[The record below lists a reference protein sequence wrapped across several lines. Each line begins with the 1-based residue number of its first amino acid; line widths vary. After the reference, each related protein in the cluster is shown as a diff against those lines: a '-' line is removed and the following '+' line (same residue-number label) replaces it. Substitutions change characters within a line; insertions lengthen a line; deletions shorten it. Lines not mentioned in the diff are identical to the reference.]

1 MRQAER
7 QVTTFANDFILAS
20 GLYHMCFTTSHTAI
34 QIQEDEFACQH
45 EAAISPGALCR
56 LPGTGRRQFKQV
68 SKEPL
73 RLEGSFPKGLRIFF
87 WTPDIGPGANVIV
100 HDMLPSLQRQ
110 IAEMSLD
117 WHVSAGPQVPT
128 HALDW
133 LVCFK
138 AVPEAHQRSVAS
150 RTMLLICD
158 RIELF
163 WDRVSKF
170 DALVGTSSRPF
181 AQLLTM
187 RHKEVIFIPESEPPE
202 YLDFGKKN
210 LGVSPA
216 ERGNVLL
223 WHGGHYS
230 QDALVGLRPIL
241 ERWAKS
247 ADAQL
252 HVVSGQKPP
261 REERW
266 GNLPVHFLPWSKKQ
280 LFSSAAKA
288 RLGIIPARE
297 GLTRSWL
304 KPASRVRCLYAL
316 GVPTVGDSRVPDA
329 VDFMSG
335 FGGPM
340 ARRKEEW
347 SQQSRSSGTTTA
359 RCKNSRWRAMPQ
371 RRGSFPRNTRRASG
385 FASYPSRV
393 PRAAKA
399 LARSL
404 EVMVGQRKR
413 A

>member
-1 MRQAER
+1 MSLPASTKLR
-7 QVTTFANDFILAS
+7 FHLA
-20 GLYHMCFTTSHTAI
+20 LY
-34 QIQEDEFACQH
+34 
-45 EAAISPGALCR
+45 AAFM
-56 LPGTGRRQFKQV
+56 GRGRGQFKQV

-73 RLEGSFPKGLRIFF
+73 RLEDSLPKGLRIFF
-87 WTPDIGPGANVIV
+87 WTPESSAGANVIV
-100 HDMLPSLQRQ
+100 HDMQPSLQRQ
-110 IAEMSLD
+110 IAELSLD
-117 WHVSAGPQVPT
+117 WHVSAGPQIPT

-133 LVCFK
+133 LICFK
-138 AVPEAHQRSVAS
+138 AVPEPGQRSAAS

-158 RIELF
+158 RIEMF
-163 WDRVSKF
+163 WDRVSNF
-170 DALVGTSSRPF
+170 NALVGTSSRPF

-187 RHKEVIFIPESEPPE
+187 RHKDVTFIPESEPPE

-210 LGVSPA
+210 LSVSPA

-223 WHGGHYS
+223 WHGGPYS

-280 LFSSAAKA
+280 LFSSAARA
-288 RLGIIPARE
+288 RLGIIPARK

-329 VDFMSG
+329 VDFTSG

-340 ARRKEEW
+340 ARQKEEW
-347 SQQSRSSGTTTA
+347 LLAIEKLWNNNGALQELAVAGHATAAREFSTEHTA
-359 RCKNSRWRAMPQ
+359 RQWIRLLSKPSAEGRE
-371 RRGSFPRNTRRASG
+371 G
-385 FASYPSRV
+385 F
-393 PRAAKA
+393 
-399 LARSL
+399 
-404 EVMVGQRKR
+404 RKLP
-413 A
+413 